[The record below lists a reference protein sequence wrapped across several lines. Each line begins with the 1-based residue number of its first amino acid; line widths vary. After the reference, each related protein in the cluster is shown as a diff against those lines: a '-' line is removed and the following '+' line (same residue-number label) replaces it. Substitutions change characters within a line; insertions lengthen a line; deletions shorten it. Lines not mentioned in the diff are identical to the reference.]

1 MSKST
6 KASATAVAEAD
17 PIGRIARP
25 LSLVAQVE
33 QILREAIAGGR
44 FPGDRLPTEVELA
57 EQLGVSRET
66 VRRACEALQQQGLLV
81 KFRRKG
87 TFTRFPGLSLDVKP
101 AESTLLAYL
110 QADYQNPQ
118 GHEEAVTR
126 AIGGLMLQGA
136 IAAAGQGGFELVVR
150 RATTAQ
156 MSAAFRRLSQNTRLR
171 GVIFASFGEE
181 KLLRRVTEL
190 GLPVVL
196 LDHDLHL
203 PQVSSVRDDSF
214 AGAKQSVDYLAGL
227 GHRRIA
233 FADWHRGDLN
243 PWRLNGYRQ
252 GLRDA
257 GLPRR
262 RTWEMQSELTE
273 AGARKVVDEL
283 QKLSPRPTA
292 LLCFNNTLAKLVID
306 ELQRRGQRVPD
317 DLSVMGS
324 GGEEVTGLT
333 CQQADWHQMGLQAA
347 EMLLRHLNDPK
358 ATPEHALM
366 PFTLREGMTTAKA
379 GE

>member
-1 MSKST
+1 MT
-6 KASATAVAEAD
+6 KAAKSLPTTTD

-33 QILREAIAGGR
+33 QILRDAIAGGR

-87 TFTRFPGLSLDVKP
+87 TFTRFPGLSLEVK
-101 AESTLLAYL
+101 AADSTLLGYL
-110 QADYQNPQ
+110 QADFQSPQ
-118 GHEEAVTR
+118 GHAEAVTR
-126 AIGGLMLQGA
+126 AMDGLMLQGA
-136 IAAAGQGGFELVVR
+136 IAAASQAGFDLVTR
-150 RATTAQ
+150 RAPAAQ
-156 MSAAFRRLSQNTRLR
+156 MGAAFRRLSQTTRLR
-171 GVIFASFGEE
+171 GVIFASYGEE
-181 KLLRRVTEL
+181 KLLRRVTEF
-190 GLPVVL
+190 GLPTVL

-203 PQVSSVRDDSF
+203 PSISTIRDDSF
-214 AGAKQSVDYLAGL
+214 SGAKQAVEYLAGL

-233 FADWHRGDLN
+233 FADWHRTDLN

-262 RTWEMQSELTE
+262 RTWELQAELTE
-273 AGARKVVDEL
+273 QGARKVADDL
-283 QKLSPRPTA
+283 QKLSPRPTGVLA
-292 LLCFNNTLAKLVID
+292 FNNTFAKLLID
-306 ELQRRGQRVPD
+306 ELNRRGVRVPQ

-324 GGEEVTGLT
+324 GGEDVTGLT
-333 CQQADWHQMGLQAA
+333 CQQADWHQMGVQSVQ
-347 EMLLRHLNDPK
+347 MLLRHLDNSK
-358 ATPEHALM
+358 LTPEHVLV
-366 PFTLREGMTTAKA
+366 PFTLREGSTTAEP

>member
-1 MSKST
+1 MSKSP
-6 KASATAVAEAD
+6 KQGAAAVADD

-33 QILREAIAGGR
+33 QILRDAIAGGR

-101 AESTLLAYL
+101 VDSTLLAYL

-136 IAAAGQGGFELVVR
+136 IAAAGKAGFDLVVR

-156 MSAAFRRLSQNTRLR
+156 MGATFRRLSQNTRLR
-171 GVIFASFGEE
+171 GLIFASYGEE

-190 GLPVVL
+190 GLPTVL

-203 PQVSSVRDDSF
+203 PQISSIRDDSF

-233 FADWHRGDLN
+233 FADWHRNDLN

-262 RTWEMQSELTE
+262 RTWETQAELTD
-273 AGARKVVDEL
+273 AGARHVVDEL
-283 QKLSPRPTA
+283 LKLSPKPTA
-292 LLCFNNTLAKLVID
+292 ILCFNNTLAKLVID
-306 ELQRRGQRVPD
+306 EVTRRGLRVPD

-324 GGEEVTGLT
+324 GGEEVTALT
-333 CQQADWHQMGLQAA
+333 CQQADWHQMGEKAT
-347 EMLLRHLNDPK
+347 EMLLRHLENSKTP
-358 ATPEHALM
+358 PEHALM
-366 PFTLREGMTTAKA
+366 PFTLREGTTTGQPKD
-379 GE
+379 